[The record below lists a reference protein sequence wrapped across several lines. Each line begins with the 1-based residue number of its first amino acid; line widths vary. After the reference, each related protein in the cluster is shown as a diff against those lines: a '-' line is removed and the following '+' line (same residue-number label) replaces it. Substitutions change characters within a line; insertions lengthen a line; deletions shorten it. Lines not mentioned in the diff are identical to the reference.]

1 MSEDEEEYRHKKK
14 KKNKNIESEDE
25 EGEGEG
31 EEDEENEE
39 EEDSNSNNNKKRKN
53 RKKPKMSDDTESD
66 KNSSNEEEEKENS
79 QEHASIQ
86 INLKQNKNTS
96 NEKEE
101 INNDNNNIKENNENE
116 GNKENKK
123 SEAEFIAQIEGLEN
137 EIKLE
142 KAINNKLKD
151 SINPEEI
158 RKLKDDLN
166 EKNNMLEKLMSTN
179 KKQQSALTLLTRQLV
194 KENKKRLKLKS
205 PESQGTKSDDGTER
219 STKEGTKLDAINI
232 VLKVK
237 DKELFNATNKMNVLK
252 SENEGLKKLLYENED
267 YNNNINME
275 DKAKEMSDK
284 IEKSTK
290 EKNLLIKQLKSHKK
304 CIEEQ
309 KSYNEQYDNLK
320 EELKDIK
327 KHIQIVRNET
337 QKLINHHQKRIIN
350 ISISNKNNICEG
362 YSSQNNKN
370 KIGTC
375 SSPNIHLNKNK
386 KIITNT
392 MGNKKGIILPLITS
406 QTISQ
411 NESILTDS
419 FTKKL
424 KEYLGDEDEYDTLIN
439 KISNI
444 EKSRKLIENKHKNEL
459 KQFNS
464 QIISLDE
471 QYKLLNCDSK
481 GSNCNIRVLKYKL
494 NTIKGDNRQQSK
506 KFNELK
512 KELFTKSNISKEKD
526 YEISL
531 LIGQINSLRN
541 LANYSN
547 VEIPQDEISNYI
559 NKIKQE
565 KIMETNEDENENDKE
580 KEKEVIKKKDN
591 NDNKNKN
598 KVEESIQADFPDS
611 DYYNENEEYEQDEEV
626 VKNNNKYKGNN
637 KK

>member
-1 MSEDEEEYRHKKK
+1 MSDEEEEYRKKH
-14 KKNKNIESEDE
+14 KNIESEDE
-25 EGEGEG
+25 EDE
-31 EEDEENEE
+31 EENEE
-39 EEDSNSNNNKKRKN
+39 EEEDSNNINNKKRNNKKK
-53 RKKPKMSDDTESD
+53 RKTSEDSESD
-66 KNSSNEEEEKENS
+66 KNSINEEEEKENS
-79 QEHASIQ
+79 EDNASIK
-86 INLKQNKNTS
+86 INLNENKNMV

-101 INNDNNNIKENNENE
+101 INNEDN
-116 GNKENKK
+116 NKENKK
-123 SEAEFIAQIEGLEN
+123 SEAEYIAQIEGLEN

-142 KAINNKLKD
+142 KTINNKLKD
-151 SINPEEI
+151 NANPEEI
-158 RKLKDDLN
+158 QKLKDDLN
-166 EKNNMLEKLMSTN
+166 EKNNMLERLISTN

-205 PESQGTKSDDGTER
+205 PETQGTKNDEGTDR
-219 STKEGTKLDAINI
+219 SNKEGTKLDAINI

-275 DKAKEMSDK
+275 DKAKEMNDK
-284 IEKSTK
+284 IEKSTT
-290 EKNLLIKQLKSHKK
+290 EKNLLMKQLKSHKK

-327 KHIQIVRNET
+327 KNIQNVKNET
-337 QKLINHHQKRIIN
+337 KKLLSHHQKKIIN
-350 ISISNKNNICEG
+350 ISVN
-362 YSSQNNKN
+362 NNKYNIYEGFHSNNTNN
-370 KIGTC
+370 KYKNGTS

-386 KIITNT
+386 KTIANT

-406 QTISQ
+406 QTINQ
-411 NESILTDS
+411 NESILTEN
-419 FTKKL
+419 FTKKV
-424 KEYLGDEDEYDTLIN
+424 KEYLEDEDEYETLIN

-464 QIISLDE
+464 QIVNLDE

-481 GSNCNIRVLKYKL
+481 GSNCNIRVLKYRL

-506 KFNELK
+506 KLNELK
-512 KELFTKSNISKEKD
+512 KELYSKTNISKEKD

-531 LIGQINSLRN
+531 LIGQINSLRH

-547 VEIPQDEISNYI
+547 IEIPQDEISNYI
-559 NKIKQE
+559 NKIKNE
-565 KIMETNEDENENDKE
+565 KVMEISENENE
-580 KEKEVIKKKDN
+580 KEKDDSNKKKDN
-591 NDNKNKN
+591 KNQN

-611 DYYNENEEYEQDEEV
+611 EYYDDEEYEKDPEV
-626 VKNNNKYKGNN
+626 VKNNNKYKEKN

>member
-14 KKNKNIESEDE
+14 KKYKNIESE
-25 EGEGEG
+25 EGEG
-31 EEDEENEE
+31 EEKGNEE

-53 RKKPKMSDDTESD
+53 RKNPKMSDDTEND

-79 QEHASIQ
+79 QEHANIE
-86 INLKQNKNTS
+86 INLKQNKNIS

-101 INNDNNNIKENNENE
+101 TNNDNNNIKENNENE

-123 SEAEFIAQIEGLEN
+123 SEAEYIAQIEGLEN

-166 EKNNMLEKLMSTN
+166 EKNNMLEKLISTN

-205 PESQGTKSDDGTER
+205 PESQGAKSDDGTER
-219 STKEGTKLDAINI
+219 SIKEGTKLDAINI

-304 CIEEQ
+304 CIEDQ

-327 KHIQIVRNET
+327 KHIQIVKNET
-337 QKLINHHQKRIIN
+337 KKLINHHQKRIIN
-350 ISISNKNNICEG
+350 ISINNKNNICEG
-362 YSSQNNKN
+362 FTSQNNKN

-375 SSPNIHLNKNK
+375 SSPNIHLNKN
-386 KIITNT
+386 ILTNA

-406 QTISQ
+406 QTINQ

-419 FTKKL
+419 FTKKV
-424 KEYLGDEDEYDTLIN
+424 KKYLDDEDEYDTLIN

-459 KQFNS
+459 KQFIS

-512 KELFTKSNISKEKD
+512 KELFIKSNISKEKD

-580 KEKEVIKKKDN
+580 KEKEVIKKDN
-591 NDNKNKN
+591 KDNKNKN
-598 KVEESIQADFPDS
+598 KVEESIQADLPDS
-611 DYYNENEEYEQDEEV
+611 DYYNENEEYEEDEEV
-626 VKNNNKYKGNN
+626 VKNNNKYKEN
-637 KK
+637 KKK